1 MSPFFMRTICM
12 RRDKK
17 LGILT
22 SFTAKKLEKQ
32 LTDERNAL
40 RDLSYRELWQRMRT
54 YWQRYIIVSECIE
67 TICIGVAIE
76 AYLIGA
82 HYSRFIHYGESME
95 TVRRRCIDEYM
106 QLIYELY
113 EHMKEYGEDMYDA
126 CARYIDGWWKE
137 GIEKGLRRLRLRLK

>member
-1 MSPFFMRTICM
+1 MNEMHYVIFLIVNYGNVCARIGN
-12 RRDKK
+12 D
-17 LGILT
+17 T
-22 SFTAKKLEKQ
+22 SLFLNVSK
-32 LTDERNAL
+32 
-40 RDLSYRELWQRMRT
+40 
-54 YWQRYIIVSECIE
+54 RYASD
-67 TICIGVAIE
+67 VAIE